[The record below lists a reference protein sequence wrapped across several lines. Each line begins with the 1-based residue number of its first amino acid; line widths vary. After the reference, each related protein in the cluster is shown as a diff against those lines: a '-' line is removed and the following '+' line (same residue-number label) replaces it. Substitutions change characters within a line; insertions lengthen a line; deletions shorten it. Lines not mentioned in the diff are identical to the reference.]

1 MKKVGVKLMESVKI
15 GDRAPGFSLPS
26 ESGES
31 VDIGDYIGRK
41 PVVLFFYP
49 RDNTAVCTREACA
62 FRDSYGEFRNID
74 GAEVFGISS
83 DPVESHKRFSSE
95 YGLPFKLLSDE
106 NGAVRKLYG
115 VPKTFGILPGRVTY
129 VIDRVGIVVHIISS
143 QLGYKKHVGEAI
155 KALRASDK
163 EKP

>member
-1 MKKVGVKLMESVKI
+1 MKRVGVKLMESVKI

-26 ESGES
+26 ESGET
-31 VDIGDYIGRK
+31 VDIGGYIGRR

-49 RDNTAVCTREACA
+49 KDNTAVCTREACA
-62 FRDSYGEFRNID
+62 FRDSYDEFRNID

-95 YGLPFKLLSDE
+95 YGLPFRLLSDGK
-106 NGAVRKLYG
+106 GAARELYG
-115 VPKTFGILPGRVTY
+115 VPRTLGILPGRVTY
-129 VIDRVGIVVHIISS
+129 VIDRKGIVVQIISS
-143 QLGYKKHVGEAI
+143 QLAYKKHVGEAI
-155 KALRASDK
+155 KALKTSDK